1 MIYKN
6 RLKGTIF
13 IFLCV
18 GAWALIPVVSKL
30 GQSHLDN
37 HQFLFWSSLVSF
49 FVLLFSSLGKGTLS
63 ELAGLRI
70 KDWLY
75 LVFLGLLGTYI
86 YYLFLYLGYAVGRG
100 MEVLVI
106 QYTWPILIVLL
117 SLFIGREK
125 MTVKKAAS
133 LVLGFLGV
141 IIVLTGGK
149 IGSIRFDNITVFLL
163 VALGALCFALFS
175 VLGGRVALDPL
186 AANTVYFL
194 TAAVS
199 AFFSMI
205 FFSGWEVPYGSE
217 LLPVLLNGILVN
229 GISYYFWIV
238 ALRETSPSFA
248 APFIYISPVLSSVYL
263 VLFFNEAFRPSY
275 GIALALVLAGGFINS
290 LKEKK

>member
-1 MIYKN
+1 MASKN
-6 RLKGTIF
+6 RIKGTVY

-30 GQSHLDN
+30 GQTQLDN

-49 FVLLFSSLGKGTLS
+49 IVLFFSSLWKGNKS
-63 ELAGLRI
+63 ELMRLRGR
-70 KDWLY
+70 DWLY
-75 LVFLGLLGTYI
+75 LIFLGLLGTYI
-86 YYLFLYLGYAVGRG
+86 YYLFLYLGYAVGQG

-117 SLFIGREK
+117 SLFIHRE
-125 MTVKKAAS
+125 TLTIKKVVS

-141 IIVLTGGK
+141 LVVLTRGK
-149 IGSIRFDNITVFLL
+149 IGIIRFDKISVILL

-175 VLGGRVALDPL
+175 VLGGRVSLDPL

-194 TAAVS
+194 TAAVTS
-199 AFFSMI
+199 FFSMLI
-205 FFSGWEVPYGSE
+205 FSGWDTPQIDE

-238 ALRETSPSFA
+238 ALRETSPSYA

-263 VLFFNEAFRPSY
+263 VLFFKETFLPAY
-275 GIALALVLAGGFINS
+275 GAALALVLTGGFINS
-290 LKEKK
+290 LRDK